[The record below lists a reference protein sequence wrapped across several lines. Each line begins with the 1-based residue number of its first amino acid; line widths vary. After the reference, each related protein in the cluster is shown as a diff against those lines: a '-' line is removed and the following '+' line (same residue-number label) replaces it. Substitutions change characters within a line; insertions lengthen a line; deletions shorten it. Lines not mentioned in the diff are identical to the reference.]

1 MANRKHRRY
10 QRKVNV
16 DTFRKGIKGKVL
28 EAVRISNELDC
39 RYLSLE
45 FEDKTELTI
54 TLDTRL
60 TGKLELFDWKTGDQR
75 LIRKIGLI
83 PDDAPIWRPKE

>member
-1 MANRKHRRY
+1 MANRKQGRY
-10 QRKVNV
+10 ERKVNV

-28 EAVRISNELDC
+28 DAISISNELDS

-54 TLDTRL
+54 TLETRL

-75 LIRKIGLI
+75 LIRKVGLI
-83 PDDAPIWRPKE
+83 PDDAPLWRPRE

>member
-1 MANRKHRRY
+1 MANRKQGRY
-10 QRKVNV
+10 ERKVNV

-28 EAVRISNELDC
+28 VAISISNELDC

-54 TLDTRL
+54 TLARL

-75 LIRKIGLI
+75 LIRKVGLI
-83 PDDAPIWRPKE
+83 PDDAPLWWPRE

>member
-1 MANRKHRRY
+1 MANRKQRRY
-10 QRKVNV
+10 ERKVNV
-16 DTFRKGIKGKVL
+16 DRFRKGIKGKVL
-28 EAVRISNELDC
+28 VAISISNELDC

-54 TLDTRL
+54 TLETRL

-75 LIRKIGLI
+75 LIRKVGLI
-83 PDDAPIWRPKE
+83 PDDAPLWWPRE